1 MKKVEYVSYPIQV
14 GSEQLAES
22 LSNLQPDSS
31 KNTDITLV
39 SEKILKLKSRIA
51 DCVTKVNNLKA
62 TLQIFKTAKKAMKK
76 IDYDK
81 NDPFTKNDIEG
92 EIKLIN
98 RQIHYYNYVK
108 FTNEVKIEALS
119 TKEIPLEAEL
129 FERRLLELRVQEKET
144 SSIIQNLELAID
156 ALKSVSNEFVRN
168 PSKSSWEDYKIK
180 ECINQE
186 IRLLEKENSKNKSR
200 FENIKEKIKI
210 LKQPQFIQDSSV
222 VANHTNQLFFNDKEE
237 SDNSISELK
246 KQAIAN
252 HS

>member
-1 MKKVEYVSYPIQV
+1 MKKVAYVSYPIQA

-22 LSNLQPDSS
+22 LANLQPDSS

-51 DCVTKVNNLKA
+51 ECVTKVNNLKA
-62 TLQIFKTAKKAMKK
+62 SLQIFKTAKKAMKK

-81 NDPFTKNDIEG
+81 NDPFTKKDIEG

-108 FTNEVKIEALS
+108 LTKEVKIEVLS
-119 TKEIPLEAEL
+119 IKEIPLETEV
-129 FERRLLELRVQEKET
+129 FERRLLELRLQEKET
-144 SSIIQNLELAID
+144 HTAIQNLELAIGPLNKVFD
-156 ALKSVSNEFVRN
+156 EFARS
-168 PSKSSWEDYKIK
+168 PSKSSWEDFKIK

-186 IRLLEKENSKNKSR
+186 IRLLEKEKSESKSR
-200 FENIKEKIKI
+200 FENIKVKIKI
-210 LKQPQFIQDSSV
+210 LKEPQFIQDSSV
-222 VANHTNQLFFNDKEE
+222 VANHTNQLFFNDKED

-246 KQAIAN
+246 TQTIAN
-252 HS
+252 HN